1 MSKII
6 ITVEYTYD
14 DIPEHEAARE
24 ADELVESMFENP
36 GEASRIRI
44 NSVRVIHQEEGK

>member
-14 DIPEHEAARE
+14 DIPEHEAARDAKE
-24 ADELVESMFENP
+24 LAERYTHPYADK
-36 GEASRIRI
+36 ASVK
-44 NSVRVIHQEEGK
+44 SVQVIHQEENKT